1 MPMASS
7 PSYPKG
13 SSVRDLRAL
22 SRCWVW
28 GLAWLLPACAP
39 YVSSG
44 STISPVSLAPHVA
57 GGTGTVSHAPAPC
70 HAGPAQGVVG
80 QIATPQRAEA
90 ARQQAGGRTVR
101 VIGHGDIITKEYDS
115 GRLNLQLDADGRVV
129 RVYCG

>member
-1 MPMASS
+1 MPMALS

-13 SSVRDLRAL
+13 SPVRDLRAL
-22 SRCWVW
+22 SRYWVC

-44 STISPVSLAPHVA
+44 SPVSPVSPEPHVA
-57 GGTGTVSHAPAPC
+57 GGTDGKPHALAPC
-70 HAGPAQGVVG
+70 QAGPAQGAVG
-80 QIATPQRAEA
+80 QTVTPQRAEA
-90 ARQQAGGRTVR
+90 ARQQAGARTVR

-115 GRLNLQLDADGRVV
+115 GRLNLQLDVGGRVV